1 MVSRF
6 LKRDKVE
13 VLSQLPLFDTCSRR
27 ELGQVASISV
37 DANRSAG
44 TFLTREGRDGGLLF
58 VILEGEAEVRR
69 GNTVIGTLRAG
80 DVVGELSLIDGE
92 ARSASVRA
100 VTDVHVLEIAA
111 DDLRGLVRTSP
122 KIARNLLRALS
133 LRIRDTE
140 ERWPAE
146 L

>member
-13 VLSQLPLFDTCSRR
+13 ILARLPLFEACSGR

-37 DANRSAG
+37 DATRSAG
-44 TFLTREGRDGGLLF
+44 TLLTREGRDGGLLF
-58 VILEGEAEVRR
+58 VILEGEAEASR
-69 GNTVIGTLRAG
+69 GGTVLGHLGPG
-80 DVVGELSLIDGE
+80 DVIGELSLIDGQ

-100 VTDVHVLEIAA
+100 VTDVHVLQLAA
-111 DDLRGLVRTSP
+111 DDFRTLVRKSP
-122 KIARNLLRALS
+122 KIARNLLGTLS
-133 LRIRDTE
+133 SRIRSTE

-146 L
+146 H